1 MTSTR
6 NIQPA
11 LDHLEAALEAS
22 CATLINLECS
32 RVRAR
37 DLASDERRLQEQI
50 SSAITSLREA
60 ISELRAMHDAQ
71 ASMLAFGF
79 VMRTTANRPVR
90 ADRHG
95 QFIPRRTA

>member
-22 CATLINLECS
+22 CATLINLECG
-32 RVRAR
+32 RVRTREEAPDDR
-37 DLASDERRLQEQI
+37 TIHDQI
-50 SSAITSLREA
+50 SIAIMSLREA

-71 ASMLAFGF
+71 ASLLAFGF
-79 VMRTTANRPVR
+79 VIRTTSSRPVR
-90 ADRHG
+90 AGRHR
-95 QFIPRRTA
+95 QFMPRRTA